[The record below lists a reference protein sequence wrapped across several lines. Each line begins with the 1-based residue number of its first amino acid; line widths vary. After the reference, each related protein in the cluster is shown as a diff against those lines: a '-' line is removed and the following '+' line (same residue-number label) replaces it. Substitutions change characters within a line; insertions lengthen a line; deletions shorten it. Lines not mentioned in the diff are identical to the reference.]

1 MFWSLCN
8 FKFKLIR
15 YRVSKKKGHDK
26 VLMIF
31 QFSMSPGK
39 NHCTFSNSPM
49 HADYENDFNSI
60 SRYFLGQDI

>member
-1 MFWSLCN
+1 M
-8 FKFKLIR
+8 
-15 YRVSKKKGHDK
+15 SKKKGHDK

-39 NHCTFSNSPM
+39 KNCTFSNSPM